1 MEKKKIDILL
11 GLQWG
16 DEGKGKI
23 VDVVTPKYDVV
34 ARFQG
39 GPNAGHSLEFNG
51 IRHVLHI
58 IPSGIFH
65 KEKIN
70 IIGNGVVIDP
80 VTFEEEINA
89 LIAMGLTPTDNLF
102 VSKKAHLI
110 LPTHKLLDAAY
121 EAQKG
126 DMKIGSTLKGIGP
139 TYTDKT
145 ARTGLRVCDLLS
157 PKFLEKY
164 KQIQNQHLQ
173 ILDSLNFDYKQK
185 LSELEQKWMDS
196 LAMLKSFTFIDSEY
210 EMYDYL
216 QGGKSVLAEGAQGTM
231 LDLEFGAYPF
241 VTSSNTIAAG
251 AFTGLG
257 LDPHFAGKVIGIV
270 KAYCTR
276 VGSGP
281 FPTEL
286 FDTTGETLRKQG
298 NEYGAT
304 TGRPRRCG
312 WLDLVALKY
321 ALMIN
326 GVTDIALTKADVMS
340 NFETINI
347 CTAYKVNGELTTKM
361 PTDNDAEIEPVYTP
375 LKGWMQDISQCKSY
389 EELPQTFKDYIR
401 FIEEETHTP
410 ISIVSV
416 GPDRDA
422 TIFRG

>member
-1 MEKKKIDILL
+1 MKMDILL

-23 VDVVTPKYDVV
+23 VDVLTPNYDVI

-51 IRHVLHI
+51 HRHVLHI

-65 KEKIN
+65 KSKVN

-80 VTFEEEINA
+80 IIFEEEINA
-89 LIAMGLTPTDNLF
+89 LIDMGLTPTDNLYI
-102 VSKKAHLI
+102 SRKAHLI
-110 LPTHKLLDAAY
+110 LPTHKLLDAAQ
-121 EAQKG
+121 EAHKG
-126 DMKIGSTLKGIGP
+126 NMKIGSTLKGIGP

-145 ARTGLRVCDLLS
+145 ARAGLRVCDLES
-157 PKFLEKY
+157 SGFEAKY
-164 KQIQNQHLQ
+164 CQKIEEHIEVLKNFH
-173 ILDSLNFDYKQK
+173 FDYEEK
-185 LSELEQKWMDS
+185 LAELDAQWRKS
-196 LAMLKSFTFIDSEY
+196 LETIRKFQFIDSEY
-210 EMYDYL
+210 VVHQYITEE
-216 QGGKSVLAEGAQGTM
+216 KSVLAEGAQGTL
-231 LDLEFGAYPF
+231 LDVEFGAYPF

-257 LDPHFAGKVIGIV
+257 LAPHYAGRVFGIV

-286 FDTTGETLRKQG
+286 FDETGEFLRKEG

-312 WLDLVALKY
+312 WLDLVALRY

-340 NFETINI
+340 DFDTIHV
-347 CTAYKVNGELTTKM
+347 CTAYKVNGELTTRM
-361 PTDNDAEIEPVYTP
+361 PTENDVTIEPFYTALP
-375 LKGWMQDISQCKSY
+375 GWKEDISHCQSY
-389 EELPQTFKDYIR
+389 DELPQTFKDYIR
-401 FIEEETHTP
+401 YIEEFTGVKV
-410 ISIVSV
+410 SIVSV
-416 GPDRDA
+416 GPDRNA
-422 TIFRG
+422 TIFRD

>member
-1 MEKKKIDILL
+1 MKMDILL

-23 VDVVTPKYDVV
+23 VDVLTPKYDVI

-65 KEKIN
+65 KEKTN

-80 VTFEEEINA
+80 IIFEEEINA

-102 VSKKAHLI
+102 ISRKAHLI
-110 LPTHKLLDAAY
+110 LPTHKLLDAAQ
-121 EAQKG
+121 EAHKG
-126 DMKIGSTLKGIGP
+126 NMKIGSTLKGIGP
-139 TYTDKT
+139 TYTDKI
-145 ARTGLRVCDLLS
+145 ARTGLRVCDLES
-157 PKFLEKY
+157 PDFETKY
-164 KQIQNQHLQ
+164 RQKIDEHIEILQNFH
-173 ILDSLNFDYKQK
+173 FDYEAK
-185 LSELEQKWMDS
+185 LAELDAQWRKS
-196 LAMLKSFTFIDSEY
+196 LETIRKFQFIDSEY
-210 EMYDYL
+210 VVHQYL
-216 QGGKSVLAEGAQGTM
+216 TEEKSVLAEGAQGTL
-231 LDLEFGAYPF
+231 LDVEFGAYPF

-257 LDPHFAGKVIGIV
+257 LAPHYAGRVFGIV

-286 FDTTGETLRKQG
+286 FDETGEKIRQIG
-298 NEYGAT
+298 HEFGAV

-321 ALMIN
+321 TVMVD
-326 GVTDIALTKADVMS
+326 GVTDLIMMKSDCLDD
-340 NFETINI
+340 FETIRV
-347 CTAYKVNGELTTKM
+347 CTSYRIGGQETTQF
-361 PTDNDAEIEPVYTP
+361 PFDTAAEIEPVYTDF
-375 LKGWMQDISQCKSY
+375 KGWNTDLTGIRK
-389 EELPQTFKDYIR
+389 EADLPVEFKDYIR
-401 FIEEETHTP
+401 FMEDYLGVP
-410 ISIVSV
+410 ISIISL
-416 GPDRDA
+416 GPDREA
-422 TIFRG
+422 TIER